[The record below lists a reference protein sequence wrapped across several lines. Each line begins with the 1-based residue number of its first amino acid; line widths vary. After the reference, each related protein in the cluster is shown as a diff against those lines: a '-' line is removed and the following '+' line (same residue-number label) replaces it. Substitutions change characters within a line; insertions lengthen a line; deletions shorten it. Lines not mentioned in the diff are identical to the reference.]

1 MLLFILKNF
10 SNSPFCCYFNTSHVT
25 VYRLQIMQP
34 LFIKKYFNTSHVT
47 VYQEDNCWRNQ
58 LRRYFNTSHVTVY
71 QTVFTEFGQ
80 HITFQYISCYCLSR
94 YLLPD
99 LVPHCYFNTSH
110 VTVYRCAA
118 ISLTF
123 LQYHFNTSHV
133 TVYRVQELCLHERS
147 GISIHLMLLFILASR
162 PIRIVL
168 MDFNTSH
175 VTVYPLHRTCEVPIV
190 QISIH
195 LMLLFIKYSHPY
207 RN

>member
-1 MLLFILKNF
+1 MLLFITWNLVLFHLMLN
-10 SNSPFCCYFNTSHVT
+10 FNTSHVT
-25 VYRLQIMQP
+25 VY
-34 LFIKKYFNTSHVT
+34 
-47 VYQEDNCWRNQ
+47 
-58 LRRYFNTSHVTVY
+58 LRATDRRRVLL
-71 QTVFTEFGQ
+71 
-80 HITFQYISCYCLSR
+80 TFQYISCYCLSLLQL
-94 YLLPD
+94 LLPNSP
-99 LVPHCYFNTSH
+99 LNFNTSH

>member
-1 MLLFILKNF
+1 M
-10 SNSPFCCYFNTSHVT
+10 
-25 VYRLQIMQP
+25 
-34 LFIKKYFNTSHVT
+34 
-47 VYQEDNCWRNQ
+47 
-58 LRRYFNTSHVTVY
+58 
-71 QTVFTEFGQ
+71 FTEFGQ

-175 VTVYPLHRTCEVPIV
+175 VTVYQCEDKIRLKVLTF
-190 QISIH
+190 QYISCYCLSSCDPAMCKGI
-195 LMLLFIKYSHPY
+195 
-207 RN
+207 